1 MKYVSRCTIFV
12 FVVLSLILTACGG
25 SVEAT
30 NPEEPA
36 ASVVESEAAEVEEE
50 PAAEEPVT
58 GELTVACG
66 AQEDWCQAMSQRFE
80 EKTGI
85 KTNYVR
91 LSSGEALARFIASKD
106 NPEFDVW
113 HGGPADGYIAAKN
126 EGLLEPYIS
135 PSAAVVPDQ
144 LKDPDGSWTGVY
156 IGALGFCSNTEVL
169 NDLGVDVPTSWEDL
183 LDPALKEQVAMAH
196 PATSGTAYTTFWT
209 QTTINGGDQEKAF
222 DYFADLHKNILQY
235 TKSGSAPGQMAGR
248 GEIAVAI
255 IFSHD
260 CVKFN
265 EEGMTSLQVSFPSE
279 GTGYEVGGAAILK
292 GVKNLPA
299 AQMYIDFVLS
309 KEGQEIGPTVKSY
322 QLPTNPEAT
331 VSDKV
336 VKLSE
341 VNLVDYDFINAAASK
356 NELTT
361 RFDAEIA
368 PAPKE

>member
-1 MKYVSRCTIFV
+1 MKIVSKSVILV
-12 FVVLSLILTACGG
+12 LLLLSLILTACQG
-25 SVEAT
+25 T
-30 NPEEPA
+30 A
-36 ASVVESEAAEVEEE
+36 ASTPEAAPAVEDVSD
-50 PAAEEPVT
+50 AADASADQVVT

-66 AQEDWCQAMSQRFE
+66 AQEDWCQAMTQSFE
-80 EKTGI
+80 AKTGI

-135 PSAAVVPDQ
+135 PSAALVPDQ
-144 LKDPDGSWTGVY
+144 LKDADGSWTGVY
-156 IGALGFCSNTEVL
+156 IGALGFCSNADVL
-169 NDLGVDVPTSWEDL
+169 NDLGVDVPTSWDDL
-183 LDPALKEQVAMAH
+183 LDPALKEQVAIAH
-196 PATSGTAYTTFWT
+196 PATSGTAYTAFWT
-209 QTTINGGDQEKAF
+209 LATLNGGDQEKAF
-222 DYFADLHKNILQY
+222 EYFAELHNNILQY

-248 GEIAVAI
+248 GEVAVAI

-265 EEGMTSLQVSFPSE
+265 EEGMTSLVVSFPEE
-279 GTGYEVGGAAILK
+279 GTGYEIGGAAILK

-341 VNLVDYDFINAAASK
+341 VNLVSYDFIAAAAAK
-356 NELTT
+356 NDLTA